1 MFSKLF
7 RFLKYPPATT
17 AAGSYSLYINDVKDM
32 EALRHLYETSLK
44 PLLVPYC
51 PVLNKPDKHD

>member
-7 RFLKYPPATT
+7 QFLKYPLVTT
-17 AAGSYSLYINDVKDM
+17 AAGSYGLYINDVQDL
-32 EALRHLYETSLK
+32 ETLRRLYETTLR

-51 PVLNKPDKHD
+51 PVLTPPDRQD